1 VKCKSHLTVFL
12 LLVTA
17 QLFSQDLTQKI
28 KGIVIDKDSRRPLE
42 AATISIADDSVQ
54 QTVISRSDGSFIL
67 TNVPVGRRRI
77 QCSFIGYENYITDN
91 IILNSSRELELVIE
105 MEQMYRQGEA
115 VVMKAKRNPKLPVN
129 KLSVVS
135 TRSFSAEETNRYA
148 ASVNDPSRMAMSFP
162 GVQPV
167 RDARSDIIIRGNS
180 AAGML
185 WRLEGIDIPN
195 PNHFARKGSSGGGI
209 TIFSSNMLDNSD
221 FSSGA
226 FAAEYG
232 DALSG
237 VFDMRF
243 RKGNNQKNQY
253 SFGAGLIGIDFS
265 AEGPI
270 EKGRSS
276 FLVNYRYSTLGILNA
291 MGFHLTGER
300 ENNSFQDLA
309 FNLNFPSKNNKS
321 VINFWGIGGLS
332 KEDYSEVEDVA
343 EWDEYDDYAIYDF
356 RTNMGAIG
364 VGHSLQVGKKSLLK
378 TSLAYMNQEI
388 TFLDDTLN
396 TQKVPYTVNDE
407 LYKNKRISIAS
418 YLNTRLHT
426 SLLWK
431 TGIFV
436 TKANYVFQQ
445 SLYDFEAAV
454 FKPNIIDG
462 DGSSWLIQPYT
473 QFNWKISKK
482 FTLNAGLHFLYLALN
497 KTNSVEPRF
506 SLQYRVNSN
515 HVLSIAAGKHGK
527 ILPLGSYF
535 YKASDGS
542 FPNMDLDIM
551 RSNHYVLAW
560 DWLMN
565 KNWRLHME
573 GYLQQLSEIPIVNDV
588 SRTFWLLNMQ
598 DGYANEAL
606 VANGKGQNIGA
617 DITLEKFFSK
627 GWFLLAGFSIFN
639 STYEPLNGKSYNTQY
654 NSITTGNLTLGREW
668 KLKTNKTFTA
678 GSKVLY
684 NGGMP
689 ITPLLAGA
697 PVNSRDPV
705 LDESKAYSQHV
716 PAYFRMDIRLAL
728 RTDKKKTSSTLALDI
743 QNLLGIKNTDALSYD
758 YDPETHQWQYNKLSG
773 FVPVITYQLS
783 F

>member
-1 VKCKSHLTVFL
+1 MKCKSHLTVFL
-12 LLVTA
+12 LLVTG

-42 AATISIADDSVQ
+42 AATISLADDSVQ
-54 QTVISRSDGSFIL
+54 QTVISRSDGSFVL
-67 TNVPVGRRRI
+67 SNVPVGRRRI

-105 MEQMYRQGEA
+105 MEQLYRQEDE

-135 TRSFSAEETNRYA
+135 TRSFSAEETSRYA

-185 WRLEGIDIPN
+185 WRLEGVDIPN

-270 EKGRSS
+270 EKNRSS

-291 MGFHLTGER
+291 IGFHLTGER
-300 ENNSFQDLA
+300 ENNTFQDLA
-309 FNLNFPSKNNKS
+309 FNLNFPSKNNRS
-321 VINFWGIGGLS
+321 VINFWGVGGLS
-332 KEDYSEVEDVA
+332 KEDYSEVEDPA

-356 RTNMGAIG
+356 KTNTGAIG
-364 VGHSLQVGKKSLLK
+364 IGHSLQVGKKSLLK

-388 TFLDDTLN
+388 TFIDDTLN

-407 LYKNKRISIAS
+407 LYKNKRISFAS
-418 YLNTRLHT
+418 YFNTRLHS
-426 SLLWK
+426 SLVWK
-431 TGIFV
+431 TGIFI
-436 TKANYVFQQ
+436 TKTNYVFRQ
-445 SLYDFEAAV
+445 SLYDFGAAV
-454 FKPNIIDG
+454 FKQGIIDG

-473 QFNWKISKK
+473 QLNWKLSKK

-506 SLQYRVNSN
+506 SFQYRVNAN
-515 HVLSIAAGKHGK
+515 HTLSIAAGKHGK

-535 YKASDGS
+535 YKTPGGS

-565 KNWRLHME
+565 KNWRLHLE
-573 GYLQQLSEIPIVNDV
+573 GYLQQLSEIPIANDV

-606 VANGKGQNIGA
+606 VSNGKGQNIGT

-627 GWFLLAGFSIFN
+627 GWFLLTGFSIFN
-639 STYEPLNGKSYNTQY
+639 STYEPLNGRSYNTQY
-654 NSITTGNLTLGREW
+654 NSITTGNLTAGREW
-668 KLKTNKTFTA
+668 KWKKNKTFTA
-678 GSKVLY
+678 GSKILY

-689 ITPLLAGA
+689 ITPLLPGA
-697 PVNSRDPV
+697 PINSRDPV
-705 LDESKAYSQHV
+705 LDESKAYTQHV

-728 RTDKKKTSSTLALDI
+728 RTDKKKTSSTLSLDI

-758 YDPETHQWQYNKLSG
+758 YDPDTHQWGYNKLSG
-773 FVPVITYQLS
+773 FVPVISYQLN

>member
-1 VKCKSHLTVFL
+1 MNLKSHLTVFL
-12 LLVTA
+12 LLFITQA
-17 QLFSQDLTQKI
+17 FSQNLTQTI
-28 KGIVIDKDSRRPLE
+28 RGIVLDKDSRRPLE
-42 AATISIADDSVQ
+42 AATIFIADDSVRL
-54 QTVISRSDGSFIL
+54 TVISKADGSFL
-67 TNVPVGRRRI
+67 LSNVPVGRRQI

-91 IILNSSRELELVIE
+91 IIITSAKELGLVIE
-105 MEQMYRQGEA
+105 MEQLYRQQEA
-115 VVMKAKRNPKLPVN
+115 VEVKAKRNPKQPVN

-135 TRSFSAEETNRYA
+135 TRSFGAEETSRYA

-209 TIFSSNMLDNSD
+209 TVFSANMLDNSD

-237 VFDMRF
+237 VFDMHF
-243 RKGNNQKNQY
+243 RKGNDQKNHF
-253 SFGAGLIGIDFS
+253 SFGAGLIGLDFS

-276 FLVNYRYSTLGILNA
+276 FLVNYRYSTLGILNSA
-291 MGFHLTGER
+291 GFHLTGER
-300 ENNSFQDLA
+300 ENNTFQDLA
-309 FNLNFPSKNNKS
+309 FNLNFPSKNNRS

-332 KEDYSEVEDVA
+332 KEDYSEVEDPA

-356 RTNMGAIG
+356 RTDMGAIG
-364 VGHSLQVGKKSLLK
+364 IGHSLQLGKKSLLK
-378 TSLAYMNQEI
+378 TSLAYMNQKI
-388 TFLDDTLN
+388 TFIDDTLN
-396 TQKVPYTVNDE
+396 SQKTPYTVNDE

-418 YLNTRLHT
+418 YFNTKLHS
-426 SLLWK
+426 SLVWK
-431 TGIFV
+431 TGVFI
-436 TKANYVFQQ
+436 TRANYVFNQ

-454 FKPNIIDG
+454 YKQDIIDG

-473 QFNWKISKK
+473 QLNWKLSKK
-482 FTLNAGLHFLYLALN
+482 FTFNAGLHVMYLALN
-497 KTNSVEPRF
+497 RTNSIEPRF
-506 SLQYRVNSN
+506 SLQYRLNTN
-515 HVLSIAAGKHGK
+515 HVVSLAAGKHGK

-535 YKASDGS
+535 YKAANGS
-542 FPNMDLDIM
+542 FPNMDLEIM
-551 RSNHYVLAW
+551 RSNHFVAAW

-565 KNWRLHME
+565 KNWRLHLE
-573 GYLQQLSEIPIVNDV
+573 GYLQQLDNIPIVNDV

-606 VANGKGQNIGA
+606 VSKGKGKNIGA

-627 GWFLLAGFSIFN
+627 GWFLLTGFSIFN
-639 STYEPLNGKSYNTQY
+639 STYEPLNGESYNTQY
-654 NSITTGNLTLGREW
+654 NSITNGNVTIGKEW
-668 KLKTNKTFTA
+668 KWKKNKTFTA
-678 GSKVLY
+678 GSKMLY

-689 ITPLLAGA
+689 ITPILPGS

-705 LDESKAYSQHV
+705 LDESKPYSDHV
-716 PAYFRMDIRLAL
+716 PPYFRMDIRLAL
-728 RTDKKKTSSTLALDI
+728 RKDKKKASST
-743 QNLLGIKNTDALSYD
+743 
-758 YDPETHQWQYNKLSG
+758 
-773 FVPVITYQLS
+773 
-783 F
+783 